1 MVLFIYFGSS
11 QLLLT
16 LSDGF
21 TIPLGFTQI
30 PVQMQIENFDVSPF
44 LCGAIA
50 LSLLYAAYASQT
62 LRGALKA
69 VPQGQWESGQ
79 ALGLSKA
86 AIFFRLVMPQM
97 WRHALPGLGNQWLV
111 LLKDTALVSLISVN
125 DLMLQTKSI
134 ATRTQEPF
142 NWYIIAAAIYLVI
155 TLLSQYI
162 LKRIDQRATPLRTET
177 RLMLDY
183 LPELLKGLHTSL
195 TLTVASIIVALI
207 LSLIFT
213 IILTLKTPG
222 LVWIVRGYITLFTGT
237 PLLVQIF
244 LIYYG
249 PGQFP
254 SLQDYPWL
262 WHLISEP
269 WLCALI
275 ALSLNS
281 AAYTTQLFYG
291 AIRAIPDGQWQSCS
305 ALGMSKKDTLAIL
318 LPYAFKRALSSYSNE
333 VVLVFKST
341 SLAYTIT
348 LMEVMGHGQLLYGRT
363 YDVMVFGAAGIIYL
377 IVNGLLTLLMRLV
390 ERKALAFER
399 RS

>member
-1 MVLFIYFGSS
+1 
-11 QLLLT
+11 
-16 LSDGF
+16 
-21 TIPLGFTQI
+21 
-30 PVQMQIENFDVSPF
+30 
-44 LCGAIA
+44 
-50 LSLLYAAYASQT
+50 
-62 LRGALKA
+62 
-69 VPQGQWESGQ
+69 
-79 ALGLSKA
+79 
-86 AIFFRLVMPQM
+86 
-97 WRHALPGLGNQWLV
+97 
-111 LLKDTALVSLISVN
+111 
-125 DLMLQTKSI
+125 
-134 ATRTQEPF
+134 
-142 NWYIIAAAIYLVI
+142 
-155 TLLSQYI
+155 
-162 LKRIDQRATPLRTET
+162 
-177 RLMLDY
+177 MLDY

-222 LVWIVRGYITLFTGT
+222 LVWMVRGYITLFTGT

-254 SLQDYPWL
+254 SLQDY
-262 WHLISEP
+262 P